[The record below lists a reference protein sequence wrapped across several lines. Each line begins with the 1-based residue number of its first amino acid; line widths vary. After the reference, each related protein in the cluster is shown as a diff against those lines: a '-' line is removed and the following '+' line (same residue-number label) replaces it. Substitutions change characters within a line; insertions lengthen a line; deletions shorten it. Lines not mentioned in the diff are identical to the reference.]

1 MEDGLNRVNRAQSY
15 FFGLELCRTS
25 VLPVLNGQ
33 ENIRLLSSWAHL
45 GLKAAVSRG
54 SVTAQPPHATLKR
67 VHPSC
72 LAVDC
77 LCCPSFPAAGST
89 VILVSAALPLPSCS

>member
-1 MEDGLNRVNRAQSY
+1 MEDGVNRAQHY

-45 GLKAAVSRG
+45 GLKAAVS
-54 SVTAQPPHATLKR
+54 
-67 VHPSC
+67 
-72 LAVDC
+72 
-77 LCCPSFPAAGST
+77 
-89 VILVSAALPLPSCS
+89 

>member
-1 MEDGLNRVNRAQSY
+1 MEDGLNRAQRY
-15 FFGLELCRTS
+15 FFGLELCRTL
-25 VLPVLNGQ
+25 VLPVLNRQ